1 MCLYFQMQYKA
12 KKPQRQLN
20 IKVEETKPALYN
32 KDNIDDL
39 YLLICHN
46 IVIIIE
52 IAFITTL

>member
-1 MCLYFQMQYKA
+1 MQYKA

-20 IKVEETKPALYN
+20 INVEETKPALYN

-52 IAFITTL
+52 IAFITTW

>member
-1 MCLYFQMQYKA
+1 MFASFLFFFIEIIPNVFLCLYFQMQYKA

-39 YLLICHN
+39 YL
-46 IVIIIE
+46 
-52 IAFITTL
+52 